1 MKARSRC
8 SNLHSFNPNSCIALH
23 AGALT
28 LLDGVGVGA
37 GEREHA
43 AENIT
48 SITPELLKA
57 RTLH

>member
-1 MKARSRC
+1 M
-8 SNLHSFNPNSCIALH
+8 H

-57 RTLH
+57 RAHSLYSIS